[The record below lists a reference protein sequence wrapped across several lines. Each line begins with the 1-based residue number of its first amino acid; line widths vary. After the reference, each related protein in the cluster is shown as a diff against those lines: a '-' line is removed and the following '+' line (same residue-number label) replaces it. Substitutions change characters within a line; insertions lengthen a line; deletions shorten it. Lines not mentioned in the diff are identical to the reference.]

1 MQNIVH
7 SHQGNSARE
16 TGRLVLLQNSLPE
29 PSGRLC
35 RPPEKVLLLQ
45 INLCQFLSRA
55 LLMQI
60 NRALPRKSFAE
71 SPAKGFLMQN
81 KASGLPASHLKG
93 WEKAAGA
100 PARDFRHPGQGA
112 CPPRQ
117 RVRSAGWTSGHT
129 GAVIRLPQ
137 A

>member
-1 MQNIVH
+1 MQTIIH
-7 SHQGNSARE
+7 SHQGNTARE
-16 TGRLVLLQNSLPE
+16 TCRLVLLQNSLPE
-29 PSGRLC
+29 PSARFCRL
-35 RPPEKVLLLQ
+35 PERVLLLQ
-45 INLCQFLSRA
+45 VNLCQLLSRA
-55 LLMQI
+55 FLMQI
-60 NRALPRKSFAE
+60 NKALLRKSFAE

-81 KASGLPASHLKG
+81 RASGLPASHLKG

-117 RVRSAGWTSGHT
+117 RSRGAGWTSRHT